1 MHSPKCSG
9 DISRVSEC
17 AIPWSIYFSKA
28 FRRGTAMELL
38 KQGGRL
44 GDILEAGQRRSPA
57 FLQYMLRADIDEL
70 AVFDMI
76 VAQEDKLPK
85 RQ

>member
-1 MHSPKCSG
+1 
-9 DISRVSEC
+9 
-17 AIPWSIYFSKA
+17 
-28 FRRGTAMELL
+28 MEFL

-44 GDILEAGQRRSPA
+44 GDILEAGPWRSPA
-57 FLQYMLRADIDEL
+57 FRQYMLRADIADIDEL

-76 VAQEDKLPK
+76 LTQKDKLSK

>member
-1 MHSPKCSG
+1 
-9 DISRVSEC
+9 
-17 AIPWSIYFSKA
+17 
-28 FRRGTAMELL
+28 MEIL

-57 FLQYMLRADIDEL
+57 FLQYMLRADIADIDEL

-76 VAQEDKLPK
+76 LTQKDKLSK

>member
-1 MHSPKCSG
+1 
-9 DISRVSEC
+9 
-17 AIPWSIYFSKA
+17 
-28 FRRGTAMELL
+28 MELL

-44 GDILEAGQRRSPA
+44 GDILEAGQWRSPA

-76 VAQEDKLPK
+76 VAQEDKLSSASNQCAAQP
-85 RQ
+85 RRS

>member
-1 MHSPKCSG
+1 
-9 DISRVSEC
+9 
-17 AIPWSIYFSKA
+17 
-28 FRRGTAMELL
+28 MELL

-44 GDILEAGQRRSPA
+44 GDILKAGQWRSPA

-76 VAQEDKLPK
+76 VAQEDKLSK